1 MQADS
6 TAMSDLI
13 LQEHDLGLTWV
24 HREAMARASHAL
36 VDDGRVWLIDPTD
49 EDEALDR
56 VAALGEPAGVLQL
69 LDRHNRACAQVARRL
84 QIPHIDLPEVLPQAP
99 FDPVWVVRRKGW
111 NEVALDWPGRRALVV
126 AEAVGTGPLYKV
138 GPDPVGV
145 HPLLRLRP
153 PRSLARPAIEHL
165 LMGHGEGVHGPN
177 TALALKAALDHSRRD
192 IPRLVVKA
200 PFRLRG

>member
-1 MQADS
+1 M
-6 TAMSDLI
+6 AMSDLI

-24 HREAMARASHAL
+24 HKETMARAAHAL

-69 LDRHNRACAQVARRL
+69 LDRHNRDCAQIARRL
-84 QIPHIDLPEVLPQAP
+84 QVPHIELPEVLPQAP

-111 NEVALDWPGRRALVV
+111 NEVALDWPGRKALVV
-126 AEAVGTGPLYKV
+126 AEGVGTGPLFKV
-138 GPDPVGV
+138 GKDPVGV
-145 HPLLRLRP
+145 HPLLRLKP

-177 TALALKAALDHSRRD
+177 AAVALRAALDHSRRD
-192 IPRLVVKA
+192 IPRLLVKA
-200 PFRLRG
+200 PFLMRG

>member
-36 VDDGRVWLIDPTD
+36 VDDERVWLIDPTD

-84 QIPHIDLPEVLPQAP
+84 QVPHIDLPEVLPQAP

-111 NEVALDWPGRRALVV
+111 NEVALDWPGAPGARSSPRRSAPGRCTRSAPTPSACTRCCACARRARSR
-126 AEAVGTGPLYKV
+126 A
-138 GPDPVGV
+138 
-145 HPLLRLRP
+145 
-153 PRSLARPAIEHL
+153 PRSS
-165 LMGHGEGVHGPN
+165 
-177 TALALKAALDHSRRD
+177 TC
-192 IPRLVVKA
+192 
-200 PFRLRG
+200 

>member
-1 MQADS
+1 MQAHS

-84 QIPHIDLPEVLPQAP
+84 QIPHIDLPE
-99 FDPVWVVRRKGW
+99 
-111 NEVALDWPGRRALVV
+111 
-126 AEAVGTGPLYKV
+126 AVGTGPLYKV
-138 GPDPVGV
+138 GNDPVGV